1 MKTNREKFNIIA
13 TSTDTEILNE
23 IAYRKANRDSLRKS
37 NRIAAK
43 VLAALKEQNMTQ
55 KELAEKMNVSPQY
68 VNKIVKG
75 NENLT
80 LATITKLENLLH
92 IIILADTEKDIYSKK
107 EIYSVSEPLI
117 SYEAD
122 VNEPSYITESYY
134 GDAV

>member
-23 IAYRKANRDSLRKS
+23 IAYRKANRDWLRKS

-43 VLAALKEQNMTQ
+43 VLAALKEQNMSQ
-55 KELAEKMNVSPQY
+55 KDLADKMNVSPQY

-92 IIILADTEKDIYSKK
+92 IIILADTEK

-122 VNEPSYITESYY
+122 VKEPSYITESYY